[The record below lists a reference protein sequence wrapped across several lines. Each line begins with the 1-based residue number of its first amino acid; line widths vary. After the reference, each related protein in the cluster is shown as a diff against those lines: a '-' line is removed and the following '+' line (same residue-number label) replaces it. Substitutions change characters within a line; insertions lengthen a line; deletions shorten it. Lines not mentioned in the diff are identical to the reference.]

1 MTPTHTWPVS
11 IVGAGPG
18 DPELMTVKSV
28 RLLQEADVVVYAGS
42 LLSPEVLALLRPET
56 ERYDS
61 AVMVLEEIVETMVSA
76 AKSGKRVV
84 RLASGD
90 PGIFGALGEMAQPL
104 IAAGLEVEVV
114 PGVSS
119 FLAAAA
125 TLGREL
131 TVPEVVQT
139 VILTRAE
146 GRTPMPETERL
157 SELARHQATLILFL
171 SANLVKQVQADLLTG
186 YAPDTPIAVVYRA
199 SWPDERVVTGALSDL
214 ATIVRQAGITKT
226 ALIFVGRFLNAEG
239 TRSRLY
245 DAAFS
250 HGYRKAVAP
259 SEATT
264 P

>member
-1 MTPTHTWPVS
+1 MKYPVH

-28 RLLQEADVVVYAGS
+28 RLLKEADVVVYAGS

-61 AVMVLEEIVETMVSA
+61 AVMVLEDIVDVMVRA
-76 AKSGKRVV
+76 ASSSRRVV

-90 PGIFGALGEMAQPL
+90 PGLFGALGEMARPL
-104 IAAGLEVEVV
+104 IDAGLEVEVV

-125 TLGREL
+125 ALGREL
-131 TVPEVVQT
+131 TVPEVSQT
-139 VILTRAE
+139 VVLTRAD
-146 GRTPMPETERL
+146 GRTPMPPTERL
-157 SELARHQATLILFL
+157 VELARHQATLVLFL
-171 SANLVKQVQADLLTG
+171 SANLAKQVQADLLAT
-186 YAPDTPIAVVYRA
+186 YPPDTPVAVVYRA
-199 SWPDERVVTGALSDL
+199 SWPDERIVTGAL
-214 ATIVRQAGITKT
+214 AGLEALIREARITKT
-226 ALIFVGRFLNAEG
+226 ALIFVGRFLTAEG

-245 DAAFS
+245 DATFS
-250 HGYRKAVAP
+250 HGYRRATAP
-259 SEATT
+259 AGA

>member
-1 MTPTHTWPVS
+1 MSRRYPVH

-28 RLLQEADVVVYAGS
+28 RLLKEADVVVYAGS

-61 AVMVLEEIVETMVSA
+61 AVMVLEDIVDVMVRA
-76 AKSGKRVV
+76 ASSGRRVV

-90 PGIFGALGEMAQPL
+90 PGLFGALGEMARPL
-104 IAAGLEVEVV
+104 VDVGLEVQVV

-125 TLGREL
+125 SLGREL
-131 TVPEVVQT
+131 TVPEISQT
-139 VILTRAE
+139 VVLTRAE
-146 GRTPMPETERL
+146 GRTPMPPTERL
-157 SELARHQATLILFL
+157 AELARHQATLVLFL
-171 SANLVKQVQADLLTG
+171 SAHLARQVQADLLAA
-186 YAPDTPIAVVYRA
+186 YPPDTPVAAVYRA
-199 SWPDERVVTGALSDL
+199 SWPDERIVSGQLADL
-214 ATIVRQAGITKT
+214 AALIRRAGITKT
-226 ALIFVGRFLNAEG
+226 ALIFVGRFLTAEG

-250 HGYRKAVAP
+250 HGYRHATV
-259 SEATT
+259 SERVI

>member
-1 MTPTHTWPVS
+1 MKYPVH

-42 LLSPEVLALLRPET
+42 LVSPDVLAMLRPET

-61 AVMVLEEIVETMVSA
+61 AVMVLEEIVDVMIRA
-76 AKSGKRVV
+76 ASSGRRVV

-90 PGIFGALGEMAQPL
+90 PGLFGALGEMARPL
-104 IAAGLEVEVV
+104 IDAGLEVEVV

-125 TLGREL
+125 ALGREL
-131 TVPEVVQT
+131 TVPEVSQT
-139 VILTRAE
+139 VVLTRAE
-146 GRTPMPETERL
+146 GRTPVPPAERL
-157 SELARHQATLILFL
+157 AELARHQTTLVLFL
-171 SANLVKQVQADLLTG
+171 SANLAKQVQADLLAA
-186 YAPDTPIAVVYRA
+186 YPPDTPVAVVYRA
-199 SWPDERVVTGALSDL
+199 SWPDERIVSGALGDL
-214 ATIVRQAGITKT
+214 AALIRGAGITKT
-226 ALIFVGRFLNAEG
+226 ALIFVGRFLTAEG

-250 HGYRKAVAP
+250 HGYRRAAASAGVP
-259 SEATT
+259 
-264 P
+264 

>member
-1 MTPTHTWPVS
+1 MTPTQTHPIS

-28 RLLQEADVVVYAGS
+28 RLLREADVVVYAGS
-42 LLSPEVLALLRPET
+42 LISPEVLALLRPET

-61 AVMVLEEIVETMVSA
+61 AIMVLEEIVETMVRA
-76 AKSGKRVV
+76 ARSGQRVV

-90 PGIFGALGEMAQPL
+90 PGIFGALGEMIRPL
-104 IAAGLEVEVV
+104 VDAGLEVEVV

-157 SELARHQATLILFL
+157 SELARHRATLVLFL
-171 SANLVKQVQADLLTG
+171 SASLVKQVQADLLTA
-186 YAPDTPIAVVYRA
+186 YPSETPIAVVYRA
-199 SWPDERVVTGALSDL
+199 SWPDERVVTGVLSDL
-214 ATIVRQAGITKT
+214 TTIVRQAGITKT
-226 ALIFVGRFLNAEG
+226 ALILVGRFLNVEG

-259 SEATT
+259 SEAST

>member
-1 MTPTHTWPVS
+1 MSGRYPVH

-61 AVMVLEEIVETMVSA
+61 AVMVLEDIVDVMVRA
-76 AKSGKRVV
+76 ASSGRRVV

-90 PGIFGALGEMAQPL
+90 PGLFGALGEMARPL
-104 IAAGLEVEVV
+104 IEAGLEVEVV

-125 TLGREL
+125 ALGREL
-131 TVPEVVQT
+131 TVPEVSQT
-139 VILTRAE
+139 VVLTRAE
-146 GRTPMPETERL
+146 GRTPMPPTERL
-157 SELARHQATLILFL
+157 AELARHQATLALFL
-171 SANLVKQVQADLLTG
+171 SANLAKQVQADLLAA
-186 YAPDTPIAVVYRA
+186 YPPDTPVAVVYRA
-199 SWPDERVVTGALSDL
+199 SWPDERIVIVSGALADL
-214 ATIVRQAGITKT
+214 AALIRGAGITKT
-226 ALIFVGRFLNAEG
+226 ALIFVGRFLTAEG

-250 HGYRKAVAP
+250 HGYRQASKEPA
-259 SEATT
+259 
-264 P
+264 